1 MECYHPVVIRLP
13 DGQYQQVRCG
23 KCLSCLSHRQAEW
36 TTRLG
41 IELKA
46 HPDQCYFV
54 TLTYAEENLP
64 LKIVWRSP
72 DENSPAIDGRVQI
85 PVVSKVDVQ
94 KFHMDLRKRFQQ
106 GFFFDDTLVRSGL
119 RKRPERLLLDP
130 QTRFRYYVTSEYG
143 PEGHRPHY
151 HGFYSALPEDEYL
164 VQCLFEQTWKNGF
177 VKCERASSD
186 ACAAYV
192 AKYLVNDSLVP
203 LPPGATRPFAL
214 MSKGLGSEYLENPR
228 LMDWHRQAPVK
239 RCYIPDQSDK
249 KVMSRYLREK
259 IFDDSMKEEIYLD
272 SVTRSER
279 QQAHFDALP
288 LDEQIAFR
296 KERVRQEEEARRQ
309 AEWRFRRDAKLK

>member
-1 MECYHPVVIRLP
+1 MECFHPQVVRLP
-13 DGQYQQVRCG
+13 DGRYQEVRCG

-46 HPDQCYFV
+46 HPEQCYFV
-54 TLTYAEENLP
+54 TLTYAEEHLP
-64 LKIVWRSP
+64 MKTVWQTPGEDS
-72 DENSPAIDGRVQI
+72 SSIDGRVNI
-85 PVVSKVDVQ
+85 PVVSKSDVQ

-106 GFFFDDTLVRSGL
+106 GFFFDDTLVRAGL
-119 RKRPERLLLDP
+119 RKAPERLLLDSE
-130 QTRFRYYVTSEYG
+130 TRFRFYVTSEYG

-164 VQCLFEQTWKNGF
+164 VQCLFESVWNKGF
-177 VKCERASSD
+177 ITCERAQSD

-192 AKYLVNDSLVP
+192 AKYLVNDSLVS
-203 LPPGATRPFAL
+203 LPAGAVRPFAL
-214 MSKGLGSEYLENPR
+214 MSKGLGSEYLDNTR
-228 LMDWHRQAPVK
+228 LMDWHRSAPLK

-272 SVTRSER
+272 SIERSER
-279 QQAHFDALP
+279 RQARFDSLS
-288 LDEQIAFR
+288 LDEQVSIR
-296 KERVRQEEEARRQ
+296 RERAHQEEEAKRQ
-309 AEWRFRRDAKLK
+309 AEWRFRKNGKIK